1 MKIDKVN
8 SFINPNFGAIRVA
21 KTANVVNN
29 LTTQID
35 LFKIYRGDRPFLQKL
50 AEKVDYRKLAPYLAQ
65 DMQQRW
71 QKILNYCIT
80 RAFNESNSS
89 YVSVSKDKICGIM
102 TYSKDNN
109 IINLDCICSIPLS
122 KAERVKQFKKT
133 MFYQLFR
140 DANDTDARGIHLDA
154 VTDGPFELVSK
165 YEELGFKEDKK
176 PSKYISMFCNK
187 HKIAEQLREL
197 PFDIEYHET
206 CEIKHTNLLKY
217 LA

>member
-1 MKIDKVN
+1 MKIDKIN
-8 SFINPNFGAIRVA
+8 SLNNPNFKAIRVA
-21 KTANVVNN
+21 RTSNIVGN

-35 LFKIYRGDRPFLQKL
+35 LYKIYKGDRPFLQKL
-50 AEKVDYRKLAPYLAQ
+50 AESVDYKKLAPYLIRE
-65 DMQQRW
+65 MQLRW

-80 RAFNESNSS
+80 RSFNESNSS
-89 YVSVSKDKICGIM
+89 YVSVSKDKVCGIM

-109 IINLDCICSIPLS
+109 IINLDCICAIPLS
-122 KAERVKQFKKT
+122 KTERVKLFKKT
-133 MFYQLFR
+133 MFYQLFK
-140 DANDTDARGIHLDA
+140 DASDMDARGIHLDA

-197 PFDIEYHET
+197 PFDIEYNET
-206 CEIKHTNLLKY
+206 GEVKHTNLLKY
-217 LA
+217 LG

>member
-1 MKIDKVN
+1 MKIDKIN
-8 SFINPNFGAIRVA
+8 SLNNSNFKAIRVA
-21 KTANVVNN
+21 RTSNIVGN

-35 LFKIYRGDRPFLQKL
+35 LYKIYKGDRPFLQKL
-50 AEKVDYRKLAPYLAQ
+50 AESVDYKKLAPYLIRE
-65 DMQQRW
+65 MQLRW

-80 RAFNESNSS
+80 RSFNESNSS
-89 YVSVSKDKICGIM
+89 YVSVSKDKVCGIM

-109 IINLDCICSIPLS
+109 IINLDCICAIPLS
-122 KAERVKQFKKT
+122 KTERVKQFKKT
-133 MFYQLFR
+133 MFYQLFK
-140 DANDTDARGIHLDA
+140 DASDMDARGIHLDA

-197 PFDIEYHET
+197 PFDIEYNET
-206 CEIKHTNLLKY
+206 GDVKHTNLLKY
-217 LA
+217 LG

>member
-1 MKIDKVN
+1 MKIDKIN
-8 SFINPNFGAIRVA
+8 SLNNSNFKAIRVA
-21 KTANVVNN
+21 RTSNIVGN

-35 LFKIYRGDRPFLQKL
+35 LYKIYKGDRPFLQKL
-50 AEKVDYRKLAPYLAQ
+50 AESVDYKKLAPYLIRE
-65 DMQQRW
+65 MQLRW

-80 RAFNESNSS
+80 KSFNESNSS
-89 YVSVSKDKICGIM
+89 YVSVSKDKVCGIM

-109 IINLDCICSIPLS
+109 IINLDCICAIPLS
-122 KAERVKQFKKT
+122 KTERVKQFKKT
-133 MFYQLFR
+133 MFYQLFK
-140 DANDTDARGIHLDA
+140 DASDMDARGIHLDA

-197 PFDIEYHET
+197 PFDIEYNET
-206 CEIKHTNLLKY
+206 GDVKHTNLLKY
-217 LA
+217 LG